1 MSTEGAEHQERPNET
16 ERLLIDRAQ
25 RGAVGVE
32 RFDDRGEVI
41 ALIEQTTAGVKRE
54 LCSTL
59 PAGPYPLSMLMN
71 SWDSDTAMINRG
83 ISMPVI
89 YQSDAARKPEV
100 LRYLADFVAAGAKVR
115 VAPRVPHRT
124 ILVDRET
131 VLVAVREDSLG
142 VPFLLV
148 REPAMVR
155 NFCAQFATSWR
166 RAHPV
171 GVGPED
177 SLADETV
184 REILGVLR
192 TGVTDEVAARQL
204 NVSARTIRRRVAAV
218 LDLLGASS
226 RFDAGV
232 KAVEA
237 GWV

>member
-1 MSTEGAEHQERPNET
+1 MSTQGMDDKQRLRET
-16 ERLLIDRAQ
+16 ERLLIDRAE
-25 RGAVGVE
+25 RGSVGVE
-32 RFDDRGEVI
+32 RFDDRDDVI
-41 ALIEQTTAGVKRE
+41 ALIEQTTARVKRE

-71 SWDSDTAMINRG
+71 SWDTDTAMIKRG

-100 LRYLADFVAAGAKVR
+100 LHYLADFVAAGAKVR

-155 NFCAQFATSWR
+155 NFCAQFAMTWR

-184 REILGVLR
+184 REILAVLR

-204 NVSARTIRRRVAAV
+204 HVSARTIRRRVAAV

-237 GWV
+237 GWL

>member
-1 MSTEGAEHQERPNET
+1 MSTQGAEHQDRPSET
-16 ERLLIDRAQ
+16 ERVLIDRAQ

-32 RFDDRGEVI
+32 RFDDRAEVI
-41 ALIEQTTAGVKRE
+41 ELIERTTAGVKRE

-59 PAGPYPLSMLMN
+59 PAGPYPLTMLMN
-71 SWDSDTAMINRG
+71 SWDCDTAVIKRG

-115 VAPRVPHRT
+115 AVPHRT
-124 ILVDRET
+124 ILMDRET

-177 SLADETV
+177 SLADGTV

-204 NVSARTIRRRVAAV
+204 HVSARTIRRRVAAV

-237 GWV
+237 GWL